1 MANESELSERERE
14 ILRLVATGA
23 SNKEIAAH
31 LFISPNTVKVHLRNI
46 FEKIQ
51 VVSRTEATLY
61 AIRHGL
67 TPAPAGGTAA
77 VAVVGPAG
85 APGGA
90 PDLAQL
96 RLTQDE
102 NKLEINHDKK
112 DYKKINR
119 WSITWMALA
128 AALVLLAVA
137 VLTRPGMLAP
147 WVGSAAL
154 PTAIPVPDRW
164 QVQPGLPE
172 ARRGMAAVV
181 YDEDIF
187 IFGGET
193 AEGISASA
201 YRFDSTAGAWQPL
214 AAKPTA
220 VSDIQAVLIGE
231 RIYLP
236 GGQRQDGQPSRV
248 LEVYDPRRNAWEG
261 RASLPAAISG
271 YALAAV
277 EGKLYLFGGWDG
289 TKILNQT
296 WIYDPGAD
304 SWQAGS
310 PMPTGRALAGAAVA
324 GGKIYITG
332 GYDGRKALATNEVY
346 FPQRDGSGESP
357 WAARRPLP
365 EGRFAMGIAS
375 LADIIYLAGGES
387 AANAQLTPLQY
398 LPASDEWQAYETPPT
413 TVGSHLAL
421 VAVGDQLVSLG
432 GIRSGVL
439 SDQQQVYQAIYKVL
453 MPALQK

>member
-61 AIRHGL
+61 AIRNGL
-67 TPAPAGGTAA
+67 APAPAGGTTLD
-77 VAVVGPAG
+77 AVVNPTSV
-85 APGGA
+85 PGGA

-96 RLTQDE
+96 RPTLDDNKPE
-102 NKLEINHDKK
+102 NKGNQK
-112 DYKKINR
+112 DHFKITG
-119 WSITWMALA
+119 WLIAWIALA
-128 AALVLLAVA
+128 AVMVLLAVA
-137 VLTRPGMLAP
+137 ALARPGLLAP

-164 QVQPGLPE
+164 QSQPGLPE

-181 YDEDIF
+181 YEEKIF

-193 AEGISASA
+193 AEGISAA
-201 YRFDSTAGAWQPL
+201 ANRFDPTAGAWQPL

-231 RIYLP
+231 RIYIP
-236 GGQRQDGQPSRV
+236 GGQLQGGQPSRV
-248 LEVYDPRRNAWEG
+248 LEVYDPRRNAWER

-289 TKILNQT
+289 TKALNQT

-310 PMPTGRALAGAAVA
+310 PMPTGRAYAGAATV

-332 GYDGRKALATNEVY
+332 GYDGRKALAANEVY
-346 FPQRDGSGESP
+346 FPQRDGSGETP

-365 EGRFAMGIAS
+365 EGRYAMGVAS
-375 LADIIYLAGGES
+375 LADSIYLAGGES
-387 AANAQLTPLQY
+387 AASTQLTSLQY
-398 LPASDEWQAYETPPT
+398 LPASDEWQAYETPPI

-432 GIRSGVL
+432 GIRNGML